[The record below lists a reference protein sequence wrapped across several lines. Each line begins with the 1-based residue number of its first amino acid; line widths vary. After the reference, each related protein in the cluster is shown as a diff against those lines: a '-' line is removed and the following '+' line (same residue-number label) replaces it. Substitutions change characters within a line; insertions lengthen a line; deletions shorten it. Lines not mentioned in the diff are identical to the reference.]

1 MPGSN
6 NVIRFGLGSFAFAT
20 YNCLVRFPELIEG
33 RLIRRRQRFLAD
45 VELLGGRKL
54 TAFVPNT
61 GSLLSCVVPGRP
73 VWLAENPNPARK
85 YRYTWT
91 LVKPGRGLVC
101 IDTGVPNR
109 VVVEAARHQ
118 RIPELA
124 CFREYVAEVPY
135 GKRSRIDLCCRV
147 YKEDMLRRIWVEVKS
162 TTLVRERVAMFPDA
176 ITSRGLKHL
185 RELQRVVAKGEE
197 ALQLFFVQ
205 RGDCDSFRPADDI
218 HPEYGAELR
227 RAAKAGV
234 QVLALQAK
242 VSKHGVTIKRPIP
255 VDLGV

>member
-1 MPGSN
+1 M
-6 NVIRFGLGSFAFAT
+6 
-20 YNCLVRFPELIEG
+20 RFPELIEG

-45 VELLGGRKL
+45 VELLDGRKL

-73 VWLAENPNPARK
+73 VWLADNPSPTRK

-91 LVKPGRGLVC
+91 LIKPGRSLVC
-101 IDTGVPNR
+101 VDTGVPNC
-109 VVVEAARHQ
+109 VVVEAARRQH
-118 RIPELA
+118 IPELA
-124 CFREYVAEVPY
+124 GFREYLAEVPY
-135 GKRSRIDLCCRV
+135 GKHSRVDLCCRV
-147 YKEDMLRRIWVEVKS
+147 HQDDMLRRIWVEVKS

-185 RELQRVVAKGEE
+185 CELQRVVAKGEE

-218 HPEYGAELR
+218 HPEYGTELR

>member
-1 MPGSN
+1 MPEPNGVA
-6 NVIRFGLGSFAFAT
+6 NVGIGSFAFAA
-20 YNCLVRFPELIEG
+20 YNCFVRFPELIEG

-45 VELLGGRKL
+45 VKLLDGRKL

-73 VWLAENPNPARK
+73 VWLTDNPNPARK
-85 YRYTWT
+85 YRYTLT
-91 LVKPGRGLVC
+91 LIKPSRSLVC

-109 VVVEAARHQ
+109 VIVEAARRQ

-124 CFREYVAEVPY
+124 GFREYLAEVPY
-135 GKRSRIDLCCRV
+135 GKHSRVDLCCRV
-147 YKEDMLRRIWVEVKS
+147 HQDDMLRRIWVEVKS
-162 TTLVRERVAMFPDA
+162 TTLVRERIAMFPDA

-185 RELQRVVAKGEE
+185 HELQRVVAKGEE

-227 RAAKAGV
+227 RAVCAGV